1 MLGTPL
7 ASARGDKTKPKPPQ
21 LPRNFKGKGRWL
33 VPNTNTSVPFK
44 WRGKNGNFIM
54 KAGGPNYKI
63 HFVNLIYK
71 KHFYT
76 YTYKWPGIPDPVAC
90 TPVPGISL
98 KWLNKQLRKESR
110 FVGREVLQG
119 SPDRYVNHWRIGV
132 VLQIPGVIFLPINI
146 GDNYVDQQN
155 NKQWWQILG
164 FGFQNAYDPDL
175 DEWGKMD
182 SWKFKPGKV
191 KLPKVCPKPPS

>member
-1 MLGTPL
+1 M
-7 ASARGDKTKPKPPQ
+7 
-21 LPRNFKGKGRWL
+21 
-33 VPNTNTSVPFK
+33 
-44 WRGKNGNFIM
+44 
-54 KAGGPNYKI
+54 
-63 HFVNLIYK
+63 
-71 KHFYT
+71 
-76 YTYKWPGIPDPVAC
+76 AC